1 MRALLLAAITAL
13 ALSACDSDDDTAD
26 TTTPPPTVPAQA
38 TVKLIGFN
46 DFHGTLNPPG
56 TTSVPKPGDEPKTVV
71 LPGGGAAWLA
81 TLVAQEK
88 AKNPLHAVVAAGDL
102 IGATPLVSALFR
114 DEPTIEALNLIG
126 LEFSSV
132 GNHEFDK
139 GKAEIQRM
147 QAGGCFQP
155 EDSGTCQNG
164 RFAGASFKYLAA
176 NVIDS
181 ATTRPLFPAYATK
194 EFDVGGKKLKVG
206 FIGLVL
212 KETPT
217 IVTPAG
223 VAGLEFRDEAEAANA
238 AVTELKAQGVRA
250 IVVLIHQGNTTTG
263 AFNDKTC
270 PGVSGEL
277 LAILPKLDA
286 EIDAVVSGHSHWAY
300 LCKGK
305 LKNDKEVPYT
315 SAGANGRYLTTI
327 DLKLDTATGDVVS
340 TEANNLVVV
349 NNTAPNPTPSTY
361 PTVTPTPAVETL
373 VGRYNALTKPL
384 QDRVIG
390 SISGDMTR
398 TANSAGES
406 SLGDVIADAQLEATK
421 AAGKG
426 EAVVAFMNPGGIRAD
441 FVASQVSGSEKAGE
455 VTYGEAFTV
464 QPFGN
469 SLVTMTLTGAQ
480 IDMLL
485 EQQFDNPAAGQTR
498 FLQVSS
504 GFSYTWDNTAAVG
517 SKVDIGT
524 IRING
529 LAIDPAAN
537 YRVTVNS
544 FLATGG
550 DRFFILSSGG
560 SRLGGAQDIDALVDY
575 FKAKPNLAPG
585 AQDRITRL
593 N

>member
-1 MRALLLAAITAL
+1 MRALLFAALAAL
-13 ALSACDSDDDTAD
+13 SLSACDDDNGSGAEPVTE
-26 TTTPPPTVPAQA
+26 VPAQA
-38 TVKLIGFN
+38 TIKLIGLN

-56 TTSVPKPGDEPKTVV
+56 NTSVPDPGDPTKTVA

-88 AKNPLHAVVAAGDL
+88 AKNPLNVVVAAGDL

-114 DEPTIEALNLIG
+114 DEPTIEALNLAG

-164 RFAGASFKYLAA
+164 RFAGASYKYLAA
-176 NVIDS
+176 NVVDS

-238 AVTELKAQGVRA
+238 AVAELKAQGVRA
-250 IVVLIHQGNTTTG
+250 IVVLIHQGAFTTG
-263 AFNDKTC
+263 AFNDKSC
-270 PGVSGEL
+270 PGVNGEL

-286 EIDAVVSGHSHWAY
+286 EIDAVVSGHTHWAY

-327 DLKLDTATGDVVS
+327 DLTLDTASGDVVAS
-340 TEANNLVVV
+340 DAKNLVVV
-349 NNTAPNPTPSTY
+349 NNTAPNPKPSSY
-361 PTVTPTPAVETL
+361 PTVTPDAAVEAL
-373 VGRYNALTKPL
+373 VARYNTLTKPL
-384 QDRVIG
+384 QDRLIG
-390 SISGDMTR
+390 AITGDMTR
-398 TANSAGES
+398 AANTAGES
-406 SLGDVIADAQLEATK
+406 ALGDVIADAQLEATR

-426 EAVVAFMNPGGIRAD
+426 NAVAAFMNPGGIRAD
-441 FVASQVSGSEKAGE
+441 FVASQISGGEKAGE

-480 IDMLL
+480 IDTLL
-485 EQQFDNPAAGQTR
+485 EQQFDNPAVGQSR
-498 FLQVSS
+498 FLQISA
-504 GFSYTWDNTAAVG
+504 GFSYSWDNAAAVG
-517 SKVDIGT
+517 AKVDPAT

-529 LAIDPAAN
+529 VAVDPAAS

-550 DRFFILSSGG
+550 DRFFVLASG
-560 SRLGGAQDIDALVDY
+560 SERLGGAQDIDALVDY
-575 FKAKPNLAPG
+575 FRARTPLAPG
-585 AQDRITRL
+585 PQNRITRL